1 MIDQI
6 AMIVDEGDQG
16 SSYVENAIDRAK
28 EREAT
33 LHGLYVIDAWRF
45 GEYTV
50 YGWGVLER
58 EKQEQKGERTLKEI
72 GGECEER
79 DVEFRQETTVGKPDD
94 TIRNYVRDNDID
106 LLVFRES
113 EGEGR
118 TLNSPQ
124 LIKKLQKD
132 LTIEI
137 ETI

>member
-1 MIDQI
+1 MV
-6 AMIVDEGDQG
+6 VDEGHQE
-16 SSYVENAIDRAK
+16 SSYVEHAIDRAR

-58 EKQEQKGERTLKEI
+58 EKQEQKGERTLTEI
-72 GGECEER
+72 REKCEEH
-79 DVEFRQETTVGKPDD
+79 DVEFRPETTVGKPDD

-106 LLVFRES
+106 LLVFREF
-113 EGEGR
+113 EGEGK

-124 LIKKLQKD
+124 LIKKLQKELSID
-132 LTIEI
+132 IEI
-137 ETI
+137 I